1 MVYFIFFAY
10 SILRGLNAIFVKT
23 AQKNYVKSVHDSIF
37 FTVLFSFFQLIF
49 LFLIPPYSSYTFK
62 LDMLVYPG
70 FFGIFFFISYVLMI
84 NALKE
89 GPTSL
94 TNVVYSFQ
102 SIVPIIVG
110 LIIWK
115 ENISVLQFIGLIL
128 FILVLYLFNKGSYSQ
143 GEEIK
148 SVTPKWAVLASLSTL
163 TTGIAIIFTKQ
174 HMLVFDGFI
183 KEYLI
188 FYNVVVIVVSI
199 PYLLI
204 SKIKYNK
211 SFISDKKFIL
221 YTALPGL
228 FTDLTNIIYMFYITK
243 FKSAF
248 FFPLVSILGI
258 ISVVFFSWIILKEK
272 IFKNAYAGII
282 LSFIAIYLL
291 GMK

>member
-1 MVYFIFFAY
+1 MIYLIFFIY
-10 SILRGLNAIFVKT
+10 SILRGLNAIFVKK
-23 AQKNYVKSVHDSIF
+23 AQKNYVRSVHDSIY
-37 FTVLFSFFQLIF
+37 FTVLFSLFQLIF
-49 LFLIPPYSSYTFK
+49 LILIPPYNSYTFK
-62 LDMLVYPG
+62 FNMLVYPG
-70 FFGIFFFISYVLMI
+70 FFGIFFCVSYVLMV

-110 LIIWK
+110 LIIW
-115 ENISVLQFIGLIL
+115 EESISIMQFVGLIL

-143 GEEIK
+143 GEDK
-148 SVTPKWAVLASLSTL
+148 KRVTPKWALLASLSTL
-163 TTGIAIIFTKQ
+163 TVGIAVIFTKQ
-174 HMLVFDGFI
+174 YMLVFDGFI

-188 FYNVVVIVVSI
+188 FYNIVVIIISI

-204 SKIKYNK
+204 SKLKYNK
-211 SFISDKKFIL
+211 SFITDRKFIL

-228 FTDLTNIIYMFYITK
+228 FTDLTNIVYMYYITR

-248 FFPLVSILGI
+248 FFPLVSILSI
-258 ISVVFFSWIILKEK
+258 LSVVLFSWIILKERISK
-272 IFKNAYAGII
+272 SAYAGIV
-282 LSFIAIYLL
+282 LSFLAIYLL

>member
-1 MVYFIFFAY
+1 
-10 SILRGLNAIFVKT
+10 
-23 AQKNYVKSVHDSIF
+23 
-37 FTVLFSFFQLIF
+37 
-49 LFLIPPYSSYTFK
+49 
-62 LDMLVYPG
+62 MLVYPG
-70 FFGIFFFISYVLMI
+70 FFGIFFCVSYVLMV

-110 LIIWK
+110 LIIW
-115 ENISVLQFIGLIL
+115 EESISIMQFVGLIL

-143 GEEIK
+143 GEDK
-148 SVTPKWAVLASLSTL
+148 KRVTPKWALLASLSTL
-163 TTGIAIIFTKQ
+163 TVGIAVIFTKQ
-174 HMLVFDGFI
+174 YMLVFDGFI

-188 FYNVVVIVVSI
+188 FYNIVVIIISI

-204 SKIKYNK
+204 SKLKYNK
-211 SFISDKKFIL
+211 SFITDRKFIL

-228 FTDLTNIIYMFYITK
+228 FTDLTNIVYMYYITR

-248 FFPLVSILGI
+248 FFPLVSILSI
-258 ISVVFFSWIILKEK
+258 LSVVLFSWIILKERISK
-272 IFKNAYAGII
+272 SAYAGIV
-282 LSFIAIYLL
+282 LSFLAIYLL